1 MKPRLFAMAA
11 AAAVTLTLSAPVA
24 DAHPSAGIACPSG
37 YVCVYPEIDFV
48 GQPWVKRAVDGSVAE
63 LPSSIRDRGS
73 SIRNASSRTARV
85 YRHRL
90 YTGSHVCV
98 VPGGSIND
106 LRSYNLNDQTRSLRI
121 NNTYC
126 GT

>member
-1 MKPRLFAMAA
+1 MY
-11 AAAVTLTLSAPVA
+11 AAVLAASLATVLLPTSAA
-24 DAHPSAGIACPSG
+24 DARPSEQIACPSG

-48 GQPWVKRAVDGSVAE
+48 GQPWVKRAVDGSVSE

-73 SIRNASSRTARV
+73 SIRNSSSRTARV